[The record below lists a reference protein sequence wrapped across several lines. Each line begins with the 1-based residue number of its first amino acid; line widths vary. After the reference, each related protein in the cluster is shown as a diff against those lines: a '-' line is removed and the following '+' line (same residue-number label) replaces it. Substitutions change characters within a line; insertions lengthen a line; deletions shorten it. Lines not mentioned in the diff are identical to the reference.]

1 MNPDGSVPEGQPAA
15 GEYRWFD
22 NAPDLTALVITLTE
36 IQKRALLT
44 NHMIWKYDEWINP
57 LINRILN
64 TQS

>member
-1 MNPDGSVPEGQPAA
+1 M
-15 GEYRWFD
+15 FD